1 MNWDLY
7 LLAFVYTPL
16 AVLAVG
22 IAAVYFHGRYMDR
35 EDARERAGKH
45 PAE

>member
-1 MNWDLY
+1 MDWNLY

-16 AVLAVG
+16 LVVG
-22 IAAVYFHGRYMDR
+22 IGLAAVYLHGRYMDR
-35 EDARERAGKH
+35 EDARERAAKQ

>member
-1 MNWDLY
+1 MVPPEMLPGF

-16 AVLAVG
+16 AVVILAYVG
-22 IAAVYFHGRYMDR
+22 VRIFVAYLDR
-35 EDARERAGKH
+35 QQP

>member
-1 MNWDLY
+1 MEDQGF

-16 AVLAVG
+16 AVLALG
-22 IAAVYFHGRYMDR
+22 YAAVRLH
-35 EDARERAGKH
+35 ERALRKDDLKKH